1 MIAKLRGRVDST
13 GDDWAVIDVGG
24 VGYLVQ
30 CSRRTLGALPPSGTA
45 AELCI
50 ETHVREDH
58 INLYGFAA
66 EAERAWFRLLISVQ
80 GVGTRLALAIL
91 SAVPLDDIARAIA
104 AEDKALLTAAP
115 GVGPRL
121 AGRIVGELKERAG
134 DLALGLGVGAATAP
148 APSAQGVATDA
159 VSALVNLGYRRGDA
173 YGVVA
178 RAMGA
183 LGEDAALDDILRV
196 GLKELAAAGAPQ

>member
-1 MIAKLRGRVDST
+1 M
-13 GDDWAVIDVGG
+13 
-24 VGYLVQ
+24 
-30 CSRRTLGALPPSGTA
+30 
-45 AELCI
+45 
-50 ETHVREDH
+50 
-58 INLYGFAA
+58 
-66 EAERAWFRLLISVQ
+66 ISVQ

-178 RAMGA
+178 RAMGT